1 MKHIIGFS
9 INYSILARFWFYL
22 VVTTSALYRTSI
34 AIHVVFYE
42 TLIDHCCISKLR
54 RSTKKLFQVPTSYS
68 TKHEDTYPQ
77 HLFFVEAWDQYLHV
91 WYCMMLVLEK
101 FSWCSSL
108 TSKYNS
114 DRSRFRKKTTCI
126 AMDVLYKADVVTT
139 K

>member
-34 AIHVVFYE
+34 AMHVVFYE

-68 TKHEDTYPQ
+68 TKHEDTDPKLQQKISAADMYLYPQ
-77 HLFFVEAWDQYLHV
+77 YEDAAETVDNY
-91 WYCMMLVLEK
+91 
-101 FSWCSSL
+101 
-108 TSKYNS
+108 
-114 DRSRFRKKTTCI
+114 
-126 AMDVLYKADVVTT
+126 
-139 K
+139 